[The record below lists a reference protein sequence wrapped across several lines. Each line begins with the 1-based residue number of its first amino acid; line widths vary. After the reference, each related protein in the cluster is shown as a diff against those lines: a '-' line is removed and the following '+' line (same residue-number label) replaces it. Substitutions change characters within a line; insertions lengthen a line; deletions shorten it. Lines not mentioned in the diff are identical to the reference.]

1 MSNKITETAREIP
14 IIAEV
19 DVLVIGGGPAGVA
32 AAAGAARAGA
42 RTVVLERHGFLGG
55 MWTAGMV
62 LTLAGFNSWLRPY
75 RRCVAGIGG
84 EWVERAE
91 QQGGARF
98 DNGFV
103 INTEPEVMKR
113 VADDLLLS
121 AGVETMFHTWGA
133 TPIMA
138 GTRVVGAFVENKDGR
153 GAILAGTTI
162 DCTGDGDFIARSG
175 APWTKADSLQPMTMS
190 FRVAGAVPDP
200 AVRHDVPTLL
210 PIGPEAGVLRD
221 PILTDYA
228 SSRRDIPLDSAAM
241 AAAAQRGELPRYG
254 GPWFGGLDKDI
265 VWVNSTRIVGDA
277 SVATELTR
285 AEIEGR
291 QDTKRLVD
299 YFTQSVPAF
308 ANAKLIQTSTQIGV
322 RETRRL
328 VGELVMT
335 GDDVREARRFDDSI
349 AVGCWPIDV
358 HPTEK
363 QVGTHSMYV
372 PEPFD
377 ISYRVLV
384 PQQVDGLLAAGRC
397 VSVDRD
403 ALGSMRV
410 GATCA
415 AIGHAAGVAAA
426 VAVAGGVQ
434 PRDVNVAQVQAAL
447 RAQAAIVNVD
457 DVLR

>member
-1 MSNKITETAREIP
+1 MNAVISETSRDIP
-14 IIAEV
+14 VVADV

-32 AAAGAARAGA
+32 AAVGAARAGA
-42 RTVVLERHGFLGG
+42 RTLLVERHGFLGG

-75 RRCVAGIGG
+75 QRCVAGVGA
-84 EWVERAE
+84 EWVQKAE
-91 QQGGARF
+91 EQNGARF

-113 VADDLLLS
+113 VADELLIS
-121 AGVETMFHTWGA
+121 AGVEILFHTWGA
-133 TPIMA
+133 TPIME
-138 GTRVVGAFVENKDGR
+138 GTRVAGAFIENKDGR
-153 GAILAGTTI
+153 GAIIAGTTI
-162 DCTGDGDFIARSG
+162 DCSGDGDFIERSG
-175 APWTKADSLQPMTMS
+175 AAWTKAANLQPMTMS
-190 FRVAGAVPDP
+190 FRVTGATPDP
-200 AVRHDVPTLL
+200 EIRHDVPTLL
-210 PIGPEAGVLRD
+210 PIGPESGVLRD
-221 PILTDYA
+221 PILTDYS
-228 SSRRDIPLDSAAM
+228 SSRLDVLVDSSAM
-241 AAAAQRGELPRYG
+241 AEAAERGELPRYG
-254 GPWFGGLDKDI
+254 GPWFGGLDKDV
-265 VWVNSTRIVGDA
+265 VWVNSTRVVGDA
-277 SVATELTR
+277 SVAADLTR

-291 QDTKRLVD
+291 RDTRQIVD
-299 YFTQSVPAF
+299 YFTRDVPAF
-308 ANAKLIQTSTQIGV
+308 ENARLIQTSTQIGV

-335 GDDVREARRFDDSI
+335 GDDVREARRFEDSI

-384 PQQVDGLLAAGRC
+384 PQEIDGLLAAGRC

-415 AIGHAAGVAAA
+415 AMGHAAGVAAA
-426 VAVAGGVQ
+426 IAVAAGVVV
-434 PRDVNVAQVQAAL
+434 RDVDIAQVQGAL
-447 RAQAAIVNVD
+447 RDQGAIVNVD
-457 DVLR
+457 DVAK

>member
-1 MSNKITETAREIP
+1 MSENITESAREIP
-14 IIAEV
+14 VIAEV

-42 RTVVLERHGFLGG
+42 RTLLLERHGFLGG

-62 LTLAGFNSWLRPY
+62 LTLAGFNAWLRPY
-75 RRCVAGIGG
+75 RRCVAGVGG

-91 QQGGARF
+91 EQGGARF

-113 VADDLLLS
+113 VADELLRD
-121 AGVETMFHTWGA
+121 AGVDVLFHTWGA
-133 TPIMA
+133 TPIMQ
-138 GTRVVGAFVENKDGR
+138 GDRVAGAFIENKDGR
-153 GAILAGTTI
+153 SAILAGVTI
-162 DCTGDGDFIARSG
+162 DSTGDGDFIERSG
-175 APWTKADSLQPMTMS
+175 AEWTKSDSLQPMTMS
-190 FRVAGAVPDP
+190 FRLAGAEPDP

-210 PIGPEAGVLRD
+210 PIGPESGVLRD
-221 PILTDYA
+221 PILTDYS
-228 SSRRDIPLDSAAM
+228 SSRRDIPIDSAAM
-241 AAAAQRGELPRYG
+241 AERADRGELPRYG
-254 GPWFGGLDKDI
+254 GPWFGGLDRDI

-277 SVATELTR
+277 SVAAELSR

-291 QDTKRLVD
+291 QDTRRIVD
-299 YFTQSVPAF
+299 YFTAEVPAF
-308 ANAKLIQTSTQIGV
+308 ANARLIQTSTQIGV

-328 VGELVMT
+328 VGEFVMT
-335 GDDVREARRFDDSI
+335 GDDVRAARRFDDSV

-363 QVGTHSMYV
+363 QVGTHSMFV

-377 ISYRVLV
+377 ISYRVMV
-384 PQQVDGLLAAGRC
+384 PRVVDGLLAAGRC

-415 AIGHAAGVAAA
+415 AIGHGAGVAAA
-426 VAVAGGVQ
+426 VAVASGVQ
-434 PRDVNVAQVQAAL
+434 PRAVDVTRVQAVL
-447 RAQAAIVNVD
+447 RAQGAIVDVD
-457 DVLR
+457 DVG

>member
-1 MSNKITETAREIP
+1 MSEKITESARQIP
-14 IIAEV
+14 VVAEV

-42 RTVVLERHGFLGG
+42 RTLVLERHGFLGG

-75 RRCVAGIGG
+75 KRCVAGIGG

-91 QQGGARF
+91 EQDGARF

-113 VADDLLLS
+113 VADELLRD
-121 AGVETMFHTWGA
+121 AGVETLFHTWGA
-133 TPIMA
+133 TPIME
-138 GTRVVGAFVENKDGR
+138 GDRVAGAFIENKDGR
-153 GAILAGTTI
+153 GAILAGVTI
-162 DCTGDGDFIARSG
+162 DCTGDGDFIERSG
-175 APWTKADSLQPMTMS
+175 AKWTKSDSLQPMTMS
-190 FRVAGAVPDP
+190 FRVSGAQPNAD
-200 AVRHDVPTLL
+200 VRHDVPTLL
-210 PIGPEAGVLRD
+210 PIGPESGVLRD
-221 PILTDYA
+221 PVLTDYS
-228 SSRRDIPLDSAAM
+228 SSRLDVELDSAAM
-241 AAAAQRGELPRYG
+241 AQAAERGELPRYG
-254 GPWFGGLDKDI
+254 GPWFGGLDKDL

-277 SVATELTR
+277 SVAAELSR

-291 QDTKRLVD
+291 QDTRRVVD
-299 YFTQSVPAF
+299 YFTSSVPAF
-308 ANAKLIQTSTQIGV
+308 ANAKLVQTSTQIGV

-328 VGELVMT
+328 IGELVMT
-335 GDDVREARRFDDSI
+335 GDDVREARRFTDSI

-363 QVGTHSMYV
+363 QVGTHSMFV

-377 ISYRVLV
+377 ISYRVMV
-384 PQQVDGLLAAGRC
+384 PTEIDGLLAAGRC

-415 AIGHAAGVAAA
+415 AIGHGAGVAAA
-426 VAVAGGVQ
+426 IAVASGVQ
-434 PRDVNVAQVQAAL
+434 PRAVDVSRVQEVL
-447 RAQAAIVNVD
+447 REQGAIVDVD
-457 DVLR
+457 DVE